1 MEEQRSLYA
10 ECVPDGIGLDG
21 DAILGPILVLNRRF
35 SPEDYARKLAAELWL
50 HPDDSMVLD
59 LSGRLDDAGLTFSKM
74 LTYANHLGL
83 YSEEIDS
90 TGEQIG
96 NFPQAF
102 THLAL
107 IAAALNLDRRLVGRS
122 GVFRT
127 SDDHLVGR

>member
-1 MEEQRSLYA
+1 MAFPGTREHSRCVRSSTST
-10 ECVPDGIGLDG
+10 P
-21 DAILGPILVLNRRF
+21 
-35 SPEDYARKLAAELWL
+35 LAQ
-50 HPDDSMVLD
+50 
-59 LSGRLDDAGLTFSKM
+59 SGRLDDARLTFSKM

-107 IAAALNLDRRLVGRS
+107 IAAALNLDRRLDGRS
-122 GVFRT
+122 I
-127 SDDHLVGR
+127 DLPQIAHPPGR